1 MPDGIG
7 GDFILA
13 FHNSKKWQSMDDLIR
28 VAEVLVLEFD
38 FTVLE
43 RIGLSPLSFDHS
55 KHEFLEY
62 CRSKYKV
69 GTGDW
74 DENYIFHNSD
84 GGLSLNL
91 ECPFLPT
98 TPPPVWDRIV
108 MLSNIYGQEY
118 NEISFQM
125 TLGER
130 HLSFEKVNKYQKPL
144 MDLYTKMALF
154 LIPLFEPDYV
164 AIYEID
170 FGYEEFVQARDVL
183 QRKIKFIYWANYF
196 APGFLNKE
204 QEAVFSNAPIGIA
217 KLSENGLWYYINED
231 FSAFP
236 DEEMLAIEKKANKY
250 FSKFF
255 NLTRVQWRFFN
266 LE

>member
-13 FHNSKKWQSMDDLIR
+13 FHNSKKWRSIQDLIR
-28 VAEVLVLEFD
+28 VTEALVLEFN

-62 CRSKYKV
+62 CHSEYKV

-84 GGLSLNL
+84 GGLNL
-91 ECPFLPT
+91 DLVCPFLPKSS
-98 TPPPVWDRIV
+98 PPVWDRI
-108 MLSNIYGQEY
+108 MMSSYICGQEY

-125 TLGER
+125 GLGER

-154 LIPLFEPDYV
+154 LIPLLEPDYV
-164 AIYEID
+164 TIFEID
-170 FGYEEFVQARDVL
+170 YMYEEFVKANDVL
-183 QRKIKFIYWANYF
+183 QKKIKFIYWANYF
-196 APGFLNKE
+196 APNFLNKE
-204 QEAVFSNAPIGIA
+204 QETVFINAPIGVV
-217 KLSENGLWYYINED
+217 KPSKNGFWYYINED
-231 FSAFP
+231 FSALP
-236 DEEMLAIEKKANKY
+236 DEEMLAVEKKANKY
-250 FSKFF
+250 FSNFF

>member
-1 MPDGIG
+1 
-7 GDFILA
+7 
-13 FHNSKKWQSMDDLIR
+13 MDDLIR
-28 VAEVLVLEFD
+28 VIEALVLEFD
-38 FTVLE
+38 FTILK
-43 RIGLSPLSFDHS
+43 RMGLSPLSFDHS

-62 CRSKYKV
+62 CRSKYKI

-84 GGLSLNL
+84 GGLSLNF
-91 ECPFLPT
+91 ECLFLPKSS
-98 TPPPVWDRIV
+98 PPVWDRII

-118 NEISFQM
+118 NQISFQM
-125 TLGER
+125 GLGGR

-154 LIPLFEPDYV
+154 LIPLLEPDYV
-164 AIYEID
+164 TIFEID
-170 FGYEEFVQARDVL
+170 FMYEEFVKAKDVL
-183 QRKIKFIYWANYF
+183 QKKIKFIYWANYF
-196 APGFLNKE
+196 APNFLNKE
-204 QEAVFSNAPIGIA
+204 QETVFINAPIGVA
-217 KLSENGLWYYINED
+217 QPSENGFWYYINED

-250 FSKFF
+250 FSKSF